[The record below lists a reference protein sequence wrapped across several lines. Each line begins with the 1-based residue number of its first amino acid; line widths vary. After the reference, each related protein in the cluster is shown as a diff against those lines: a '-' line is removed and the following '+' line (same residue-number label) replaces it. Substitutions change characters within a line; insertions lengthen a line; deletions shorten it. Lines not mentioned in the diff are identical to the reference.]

1 MMYFLCP
8 PKNDRIVFRTIPFNP
23 YFVKNDENFPQ
34 VFIMSLIFANQK
46 LSTKVEYNEND
57 TNLKNRDSV
66 SKNCKSQGET
76 NSCKNCDG
84 EWATFNRA

>member
-1 MMYFLCP
+1 
-8 PKNDRIVFRTIPFNP
+8 
-23 YFVKNDENFPQ
+23 
-34 VFIMSLIFANQK
+34 MSLIFADQK

-84 EWATFNRA
+84 EWATFNRAQQCEEDITFDAILTEACG

>member
-1 MMYFLCP
+1 M
-8 PKNDRIVFRTIPFNP
+8 NSI
-23 YFVKNDENFPQ
+23 
-34 VFIMSLIFANQK
+34 SANQK
-46 LSTKVEYNEND
+46 LNTKVEYNEND
-57 TNLKNRDSV
+57 TNLRKYDSV

>member
-1 MMYFLCP
+1 M
-8 PKNDRIVFRTIPFNP
+8 PFNQHL
-23 YFVKNDENFPQ
+23 VKNNKILPQ

-57 TNLKNRDSV
+57 TNLRNCNSV
-66 SKNCKSQGET
+66 PKNCKSQGET

-84 EWATFNRA
+84 E